1 MSSISDDILLQKIKS
16 GDKLAFEQLYDKY
29 SSAING
35 ILFKILND
43 EEQASDVLQDA
54 FVKVWTNINDYN
66 SSKGSF
72 FTWILNIARNR
83 AIDLL
88 RKKSS
93 TSEIR
98 NTVSNVNFNL
108 ENHQTTFS
116 VDAIGVNEMILQLKP
131 ELQIIIHLTYFK
143 GYTQEEIAE
152 ELKIPLGTVKTRVRT
167 AMQELKN
174 LIL

>member
-1 MSSISDDILLQKIKS
+1 MSSTSDDILIQKIKL
-16 GDKLAFEQLYDKY
+16 GDTNAFEQLYDKY
-29 SSAING
+29 SAAING

-43 EEQASDVLQDA
+43 EEQANDILQET
-54 FVKVWTNINDYN
+54 FVKVWTNIKDYN
-66 SSKGSF
+66 SSKGTL
-72 FTWILNIARNR
+72 FTWILNIARNK

-88 RKKSS
+88 RKKS
-93 TSEIR
+93 TSNEIR

-116 VDAIGVNEMILQLKP
+116 VDAIGIKEMINQLKP

-152 ELKIPLGTVKTRVRT
+152 ELKIPLGTVKTRVRS